1 MQVVTRAIAMTQAQ
15 SRFRSFEEYA
25 ALDPSELPE
34 GNYELVNGAIVEMGA
49 ETDQNREIVI
59 LLILA
64 LAQFIPRQLLRV
76 GSEIAVSSKLVT
88 SRFPDLMVL
97 SEETRAVMRPDKRS
111 LIDWDMPAPRLVV
124 EVVSPGEP
132 GSNNYDRDYIEK
144 PQEYSQRGI
153 PEVWLVDPSREV
165 VLVLSL
171 VGNTYTTAA
180 FRGSARLESTQFPQL
195 DLTAQQILRAGV
207 PD

>member
-1 MQVVTRAIAMTQAQ
+1 MAMTQAQ

-49 ETDQNREIVI
+49 ENLQNVEIASFLFSV
-59 LLILA
+59 LL
-64 LAQFIPRQLLRV
+64 QFVPSYLLHR
-76 GSEIAVSSKLVT
+76 GTEIAVSSRWVT
-88 SRFPDLMVL
+88 YRFPDLMVL
-97 SEETRAVMRPDKRS
+97 TEETRAAMKRDRRS
-111 LIDWDMPAPRLVV
+111 LIDWDMPVPRLVV

-132 GSNNYDRDYIEK
+132 GSNNYDRDYLEK

-171 VGNTYTTAA
+171 VGDTYTTTA
-180 FRGSARLESTQFPQL
+180 FRGEDRLGSTEFPQL
-195 DLTAQQILRAGV
+195 DLTAQQILRGGV

>member
-1 MQVVTRAIAMTQAQ
+1 MRQAK

-49 ETDQNREIVI
+49 ENLQNVEIASFLFSV
-59 LLILA
+59 LL
-64 LAQFIPRQLLRV
+64 QFVPSYLLHR
-76 GSEIAVSSKLVT
+76 GTEIAVSSRWVT

-97 SEETRAVMRPDKRS
+97 TEETGAAMKRDRRS
-111 LIDWDMPAPRLVV
+111 LIALEMPAPKLVV
-124 EVVSPGEP
+124 EAVSPGEP
-132 GSNNYDRDYIEK
+132 GSDNYDRDYLEK

-171 VGNTYTTAA
+171 VGDTYTTTA
-180 FRGSARLESTQFPQL
+180 FRGRDRLGSTEFPQL
-195 DLTAQQILRAGV
+195 DLTSQQILRGGV

>member
-1 MQVVTRAIAMTQAQ
+1 MRQAKL
-15 SRFRSFEEYA
+15 RFRSFEEYA

-34 GNYELVNGAIVEMGA
+34 GNYELVDGVIVEMGA
-49 ETDQNREIVI
+49 ENLQNVEIASFLFSV
-59 LLILA
+59 LL
-64 LAQFIPRQLLRV
+64 QFVPSYLLHR
-76 GSEIAVSSKLVT
+76 GTEIAVSSRLVT
-88 SRFPDLMVL
+88 SRFPDLTVL
-97 SEETRAVMRPDKRS
+97 TEATRAAMKRDRRS

-132 GSNNYDRDYIEK
+132 GSNNYDRDYLEK

-171 VGNTYTTAA
+171 VGNTYKAAA
-180 FRGSARLESTQFPQL
+180 FRGRDRLESTQFPQL
-195 DLTAQQILRAGV
+195 DLTAQQILNAGV

>member
-1 MQVVTRAIAMTQAQ
+1 MAMTQAQ

-49 ETDQNREIVI
+49 ENLQNVEIASFLFSV
-59 LLILA
+59 LL
-64 LAQFIPRQLLRV
+64 QFVPSYLLHR
-76 GSEIAVSSKLVT
+76 GTEIAVSSRWVT

-97 SEETRAVMRPDKRS
+97 TEETRAAMKRDRRS
-111 LIDWDMPAPRLVV
+111 LIDWDMPVPRLVV

-132 GSNNYDRDYIEK
+132 GSNNYDRDYLEK

-171 VGNTYTTAA
+171 VGDTYTTTA
-180 FRGSARLESTQFPQL
+180 FRGEDRLGSTEFPQL
-195 DLTAQQILRAGV
+195 DLTAQQILRGGV